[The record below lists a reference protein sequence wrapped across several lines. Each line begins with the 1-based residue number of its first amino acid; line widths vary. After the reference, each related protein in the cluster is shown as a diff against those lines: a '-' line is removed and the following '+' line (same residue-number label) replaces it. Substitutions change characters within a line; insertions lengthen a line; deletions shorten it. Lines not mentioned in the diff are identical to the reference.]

1 MPTRRLALLLAL
13 TLAVAGIAP
22 AQGLL
27 DLAPDSAVLV
37 LDVSPDA
44 GPPAGLVAALEELD
58 WDAAGDALGRL
69 AQVLGGEA
77 LDGMGGEADL
87 LGEIADACP
96 AAADAVEGLEWD
108 GFLTEGLLLLSLT
121 PFAPTPHGLALAR
134 VADEPRA
141 AALQDALVGCF
152 GGTRLEQDGV
162 ALEVL
167 FDGEDLPLIVT
178 RVGGVFVAGTEPNL
192 VRGVVRRAGGAAE
205 PALAGTPLGAAL
217 ARLEAG
223 GVGFGLDLAGL
234 GGVANALAGA
244 VPPEAADL
252 FARAVAAIE
261 TLGVV
266 AGRVGWTDDGLRFEQ
281 VHAWPDAAPDAALAA
296 LLADPRRAERP
307 AWIPAGAVG
316 ASASLIP
323 LRGIVDY
330 LDGWLAALEEPL
342 GARVDL
348 RGLAADALDLDLDAA
363 LLSWIGETL
372 QVVQL
377 EPYGTDLRGWVQGPA
392 RLVVVPVLNEDLART
407 GLAELGEGGLRLLAA
422 AASLAAD
429 PLGMGGDPFGDPFAD
444 PFASGPGAGDAAID
458 ALFGPGAIVA
468 TRETV
473 GGLDVDRVRV
483 GPTLD
488 MAVAIVD
495 GHLVL
500 ATPFRALRT
509 LLDLRAGA
517 PDATADPG
525 WRAALGA
532 WPPEAR
538 DVGLLDA
545 PAVLRGLAD
554 LADLFAQPLASTLFV
569 VASEGVLDGLGGG
582 GDGWDDGWDDFGG
595 WGEWDDDALT
605 PANVFNDLPY
615 DFELDAST
623 ATPLVVGDLVTGE
636 LDGEAPHA
644 RYTLVGV
651 RPGDTV
657 EVEMTDE
664 SGWLDTYLYVFDG
677 DTGEL
682 LFDNDDAPGTDR
694 SFVAFVA
701 EPGVRYDV
709 LASSFGGFG
718 EGAYR
723 LGVRVRA
730 DDAPEADAAPA
741 DDPFAEAEETE
752 PAEPIEPPTF
762 AELLAAADLLPR
774 ALEILAERS
783 GFAVSTATLEGDA
796 LVTRWHL
803 PLR

>member
-1 MPTRRLALLLAL
+1 MPTRWLALLLAL
-13 TLAVAGIAP
+13 TLAGTAP

-37 LDVSPDA
+37 LEVAADA
-44 GPPAGLVAALEELD
+44 GPPAGLVAALEALD
-58 WDAAGDALGRL
+58 WTEAGEALGRL
-69 AQVLGGEA
+69 AQILGDDA
-77 LDGMGGEADL
+77 FAGMGGEDDL

-96 AAADAVEGLEWD
+96 AAADTLEGLELD
-108 GFLTEGLLLLSLT
+108 GFLTEGLLLVSLT

-162 ALEVL
+162 TLEVL

-178 RVGGVFVAGTEPNL
+178 RVGDVFIAGTEPNL

-217 ARLEAG
+217 ARLEPG
-223 GVGFGLDLAGL
+223 GVGFGLDMATL

-252 FARAVAAIE
+252 LARAVATVE
-261 TLGVV
+261 TLGVI
-266 AGRVGWTDDGLRFEQ
+266 AGRVAWTDDGLRFEQ

-296 LLADPRRAERP
+296 LLSDPRRAERP
-307 AWIPAGAVG
+307 AWIPAGAVA
-316 ASASLIP
+316 ASANLVP

-348 RGLAADALDLDLDAA
+348 RGLAADMLDLDLDAA
-363 LLSWIGETL
+363 LLSWIGETV
-372 QVVQL
+372 QVIEL
-377 EPYGTDLRGWVQGPA
+377 APYGTDLRGWVQGPA
-392 RLVVVPVLNEDLART
+392 RLVVVPVLNEDLARS
-407 GLAELGEGGLRLLAA
+407 GLADLGDGGLRLLG
-422 AASLAAD
+422 LAATLADD
-429 PLGMGGDPFGDPFAD
+429 PLGMGGDPFGDPFA
-444 PFASGPGAGDAAID
+444 SGPGAGDAAVD
-458 ALFGPGAIVA
+458 ALFGPGTVVA

-473 GGLDVDRVRV
+473 AGLEVDRVRV

-500 ATPFRALRT
+500 ATPFRALQT

-517 PDATADPG
+517 ADATADPA

-532 WPPEAR
+532 WPSEAR
-538 DVGLLDA
+538 DVGLVDA
-545 PAVLRGLAD
+545 PAYLRGLAD
-554 LADLFAQPLASTLFV
+554 LADLLAQPLASALAV
-569 VASEGVLDGLGGG
+569 AASEGVLDGFG
-582 GDGWDDGWDDFGG
+582 GDGYDDGWDDFGG
-595 WGEWDDDALT
+595 WGEWDDGALT
-605 PANVFNDLPY
+605 PPNTFNALPY

-623 ATPLVVGDLVTGE
+623 ATPLALGNVVTAELTGD
-636 LDGEAPHA
+636 APHA

-651 RPGDTV
+651 QPGTTV
-657 EVEMTDE
+657 EVEMNDD

-718 EGAYR
+718 EGEYR
-723 LGVRVRA
+723 LSVRVRG
-730 DDAPEADAAPA
+730 DDAAGVE
-741 DDPFAEAEETE
+741 DPFAETPELDVVDEAS
-752 PAEPIEPPTF
+752 EPIEPPTF

-783 GFAVSTATLEGDA
+783 GFAVSTATLDGNA

>member
-1 MPTRRLALLLAL
+1 MPTRWLVLLLAL
-13 TLAVAGIAP
+13 SLAATAP

-27 DLAPDSAVLV
+27 DLAPDSAVFV
-37 LDVSPDA
+37 LDVAADA
-44 GPPAGLVAALEELD
+44 GAPAGLVAALEDLD
-58 WDAAGDALGRL
+58 WAAAGDTLGRL

-77 LDGMGGEADL
+77 LDGMGGEDDL

-96 AAADAVEGLEWD
+96 AAADAVEGLEPD
-108 GFLTEGLLLLSLT
+108 GFLSDGLLLVSLT

-162 ALEVL
+162 TLEVL

-178 RVGGVFVAGTEPNL
+178 RVGDLFVAGTEPNL

-217 ARLEAG
+217 ARLERG
-223 GVGFGLDLAGL
+223 GVGFGLDLTGL
-234 GGVANALAGA
+234 GAVANALAGA

-252 FARAVAAIE
+252 LERAVAAVE

-266 AGRVGWTDDGLRFEQ
+266 AGRVGWTDDGLRVER

-296 LLADPRRAERP
+296 LLADPRQAERP
-307 AWIPAGAVG
+307 TWIPAGAVA
-316 ASASLIP
+316 ASANLVP

-348 RGLAADALDLDLDAA
+348 RGLAADTLDLDLDAA
-363 LLSWIGETL
+363 LLSWIGETV
-372 QVVQL
+372 QVIQL
-377 EPYGTDLRGWVQGPA
+377 APYGTDLRGWVQGPA
-392 RLVVVPVLNEDLART
+392 RLVVVPVLNEDLARS
-407 GLAELGEGGLRLLAA
+407 GLAELGAGGTRLLG
-422 AASLAAD
+422 LAATLADD
-429 PLGMGGDPFGDPFAD
+429 PLGMGGDPFGDPFA
-444 PFASGPGAGDAAID
+444 SGSGAGDAAID
-458 ALFGPGAIVA
+458 ALFGPGTVVA

-473 GGLDVDRVRV
+473 AGLEVDRVRV

-488 MAVAIVD
+488 MAIALVD

-500 ATPFRALRT
+500 ATPFRALHT
-509 LLDLRAGA
+509 LLELRAGA
-517 PDATADPG
+517 ADATADPA
-525 WRAALGA
+525 WRDALGA

-538 DVGLLDA
+538 DVGLVDV
-545 PAVLRGLAD
+545 PAYLRGLAD
-554 LADLFAQPLASTLFV
+554 VADLMAQPLASAAVTGMYTTIV
-569 VASEGVLDGLGGG
+569 ESTSSAD
-582 GDGWDDGWDDFGG
+582 GDGFEEWDGG
-595 WGEWDDDALT
+595 WDDDALT
-605 PANVFNDLPY
+605 PPSFGSLP
-615 DFELDAST
+615 DDVDTST
-623 ATPLVVGDLVTGE
+623 PTPLVMGDAVTGDLTFA
-636 LDGEAPHA
+636 APHA
-644 RYTLVGV
+644 HYTLVGV
-651 RPGDTV
+651 QPGDTV
-657 EVEMTDE
+657 EIEMNDE
-664 SGWLDTYLYVFDG
+664 TGGLDTYLYVFDG

-682 LFDNDDAPGTDR
+682 LFDNDDAPGWDR
-694 SFVAFVA
+694 SFVAFAA

-718 EGAYR
+718 EGTYR
-723 LGVRVRA
+723 LSVRTRT
-730 DDAPEADAAPA
+730 DEPAPA
-741 DDPFAEAEETE
+741 DDPFADAPASESVDEAVE
-752 PAEPIEPPTF
+752 PVEPPTF

-783 GFAVSTATLEGDA
+783 GFAVSTATLEGNS

>member
-1 MPTRRLALLLAL
+1 MPTRWLAPLLAL
-13 TLAVAGIAP
+13 TLCAAAP
-22 AQGLL
+22 AQELL
-27 DLAPDSAVLV
+27 DLAPDSAVFV
-37 LDVSPDA
+37 LDVAPDA
-44 GPPAGLVAALEELD
+44 GPPAGLLAALEDLD
-58 WDAAGDALGRL
+58 WDAAGDVLGRL
-69 AQVLGGEA
+69 AQILGGEA
-77 LDGMGGEADL
+77 VDVMGGDDDL

-96 AAADAVEGLEWD
+96 AAADALDGLEPD

-167 FDGEDLPLIVT
+167 FDGEDLPLIVA

-192 VRGVVRRAGGAAE
+192 VRGVVRRAAGAAE

-223 GVGFGLDLAGL
+223 GVGFGLDLTGL
-234 GGVANALAGA
+234 AGVANALAGS

-252 FARAVAAIE
+252 LARAVAAIE

-266 AGRVGWTDDGLRFEQ
+266 AGRIGWDDAGLRFEQ
-281 VHAWPDAAPDAALAA
+281 RHAWPDAAPDAALAA

-307 AWIPAGAVG
+307 ASIPAGAVG

-330 LDGWLAALEEPL
+330 VDGWLAALEEPL

-363 LLSWIGETL
+363 LLSWIGETV

-377 EPYGTDLRGWVQGPA
+377 EPYGTDLRGWLQGQA
-392 RLVVVPVLNEDLART
+392 QLVMVPVLNEDLARA
-407 GLAELGEGGLRLLAA
+407 GLAEFGEGGLRLLG
-422 AASLAAD
+422 LAATLADD
-429 PLGMGGDPFGDPFAD
+429 PLGMGGDPFAD
-444 PFASGPGAGDAAID
+444 PFAAGPDAGDAALD
-458 ALFGPGAIVA
+458 ALFGPGSVVV

-473 GGLDVDRVRV
+473 GGLEVDRLRV

-488 MAVAIVD
+488 MAVTIVD

-500 ATPFRALRT
+500 ASPFRALQT
-509 LLDLRAGA
+509 LLDVRAGA
-517 PDATADPG
+517 ADATADPA
-525 WRAALGA
+525 WRDALAA
-532 WPPEAR
+532 WPDDAR
-538 DVGLLDA
+538 DVGLVDA
-545 PAVLRGLAD
+545 PAYLRGIAD
-554 LADLFAQPLASTLFV
+554 LADLMAQPFASALTAAMIATIV
-569 VASEGVLDGLGGG
+569 ESTTGQSG
-582 GDGWDDGWDDFGG
+582 GDAFEEWSGG
-595 WGEWDDDALT
+595 WDDDALT
-605 PANVFNDLPY
+605 PPNAFNALPS
-615 DFELDAST
+615 DFEFEAST
-623 ATPLVVGDLVTGE
+623 ASPLLPGDLVTGA
-636 LDGEAPHA
+636 LAPSVPHA
-644 RYTLVGV
+644 HYAIVGV
-651 RPGDTV
+651 HPGDIV
-657 EVEMTDE
+657 EVEMNDD
-664 SGWLDTYLYVFDG
+664 GDGLDTYLYVFDG
-677 DTGEL
+677 DSGEL
-682 LFDNDDAPGTDR
+682 LFDNDDAPGWDR
-694 SFVAFVA
+694 SFVAFEV
-701 EPGVRYDV
+701 EPGVRYAV
-709 LASSFGGFG
+709 LASSFGGMG

-723 LGVRVRA
+723 LSVRVRA
-730 DDAPEADAAPA
+730 DGA
-741 DDPFAEAEETE
+741 DDPAVETPEVEAAAE
-752 PAEPIEPPTF
+752 PVEPIEPPTF

-783 GFAVSTATLEGDA
+783 GFAVSSATLEDGA

>member
-1 MPTRRLALLLAL
+1 MPTRLLALLLAL
-13 TLAVAGIAP
+13 TLAGMAT

-37 LDVSPDA
+37 LDVAPDA
-44 GPPAGLVAALEELD
+44 GPPAGLVAAIEELG
-58 WDAAGDALGRL
+58 WVEAGDALGRL
-69 AQVLGGEA
+69 AQILSGEA
-77 LDGMGGEADL
+77 LDGMGGEGDL

-96 AAADAVEGLEWD
+96 AAADAVAGLEWD
-108 GFLTEGLLLLSLT
+108 GFLSEGLLLVSLT

-178 RVGGVFVAGTEPNL
+178 RVGDVFVAGTEPNL

-217 ARLEAG
+217 ARLEPG
-223 GVGFGLDLAGL
+223 GVGFGLDLASL

-252 FARAVAAIE
+252 LARAIAAIE

-266 AGRVGWTDDGLRFEQ
+266 AGRVGWTADGLRFEQ
-281 VHAWPDAAPDAALAA
+281 VHAWPDTAPDEALAA

-307 AWIPAGAVG
+307 AWIPAGAVA
-316 ASASLIP
+316 ASTSLVP

-363 LLSWIGETL
+363 LLSWIGETV
-372 QVVQL
+372 QVIQL
-377 EPYGTDLRGWVQGPA
+377 APYGTDLRGWVQGPA
-392 RLVVVPVLNEDLART
+392 RLVVVPVLNDDLARS
-407 GLAELGEGGLRLLAA
+407 GLAELGEGGLRLLA
-422 AASLAAD
+422 LAAGLADD
-429 PLGMGGDPFGDPFAD
+429 PLGMGGDPFGDPFA
-444 PFASGPGAGDAAID
+444 SGPGAGDAAVD
-458 ALFGPGAIVA
+458 ALFGPGTVVA

-473 GGLDVDRVRV
+473 AGLEVDRVRV

-500 ATPFRALRT
+500 ATPFRALQT

-517 PDATADPG
+517 ADATADPG

-538 DVGLLDA
+538 DVGLVDA

-554 LADLFAQPLASTLFV
+554 LADLLAQPLASALAV
-569 VASEGVLDGLGGG
+569 AASEGVLDGFGGG
-582 GDGWDDGWDDFGG
+582 GYDDGWDDFGG
-595 WGEWDDDALT
+595 WGGWDDDALT
-605 PANVFNDLPY
+605 PPNAFNQLPY
-615 DFELDAST
+615 DFEIDAST
-623 ATPLVVGDLVTGE
+623 ATPMILGDTVTGE
-636 LDGEAPHA
+636 LTFDVPHA

-651 RPGDTV
+651 RPGDTI
-657 EVEMTDE
+657 EVEMTDAT
-664 SGWLDTYLYVFDG
+664 GWLDTYLYVFDG

-694 SFVAFVA
+694 SFVAFVV

-718 EGAYR
+718 EGAYLLSVR
-723 LGVRVRA
+723 TRVDEAAGVEA
-730 DDAPEADAAPA
+730 APPA
-741 DDPFAEAEETE
+741 DDPFAEAPETE
-752 PAEPIEPPTF
+752 AAEPIEPPTF

-774 ALEILAERS
+774 ALEILADRS
-783 GFAVSTATLEGDA
+783 GFAVSTATLEGNV

>member
-1 MPTRRLALLLAL
+1 MPTRWLALLLAF
-13 TLAVAGIAP
+13 TLAGIAP

-37 LDVSPDA
+37 LDVASDA

-58 WDAAGDALGRL
+58 WDAARDALGRL
-69 AQVLGGEA
+69 AQILGGEA
-77 LDGMGGEADL
+77 LDGMGGESDPL
-87 LGEIADACP
+87 SEMVDACP
-96 AAADAVEGLEWD
+96 AAADAVEGLELD
-108 GFLTEGLLLLSLT
+108 GFVREGLLLLSLT
-121 PFAPTPHGLALAR
+121 PFAPTPHALALAR

-141 AALQDALVGCF
+141 AALQDALVACF

-178 RVGGVFVAGTEPNL
+178 RIGDVFVAGTEPNL

-205 PALAGTPLGAAL
+205 PALSSTPLGAAL
-217 ARLEAG
+217 ARLEPG

-234 GGVANALAGA
+234 GGIAQALVGA

-252 FARAVAAIE
+252 VARAVAAIE

-266 AGRVGWTDDGLRFEQ
+266 AGRVGWTADGLQFEQ
-281 VHAWPDAAPDAALAA
+281 VHAWPEPAPDPALAA

-348 RGLAADALDLDLDAA
+348 RGLAAENLDLDLDAA
-363 LLSWIGETL
+363 LLSWIGETV

-392 RLVVVPVLNEDLART
+392 QLVMVPVLNEDLARA
-407 GLAELGEGGLRLLAA
+407 GLAELGEGGLRLLG
-422 AASLAAD
+422 LAATLADD
-429 PLGMGGDPFGDPFAD
+429 PLGMGGDPFAD
-444 PFASGPGAGDAAID
+444 PFATGPGGGDAVD
-458 ALFGPGAIVA
+458 ALFGPGTIVA
-468 TRETV
+468 TRENV
-473 GGLDVDRVRV
+473 GGLEVDRVRV

-500 ATPFRALRT
+500 ATPFRALGT
-509 LLDLRAGA
+509 LLELRTGA
-517 PDATADPG
+517 ADATADPAWRDALAG
-525 WRAALGA
+525 WPDA
-532 WPPEAR
+532 AR
-538 DVGLLDA
+538 DVGLVDT
-545 PAVLRGLAD
+545 PAYLRGLAD
-554 LADLFAQPLASTLFV
+554 LADLMAQPLASTLAL
-569 VASEGVLDGLGGG
+569 VATEGLLDGLGGS
-582 GDGWDDGWDDFGG
+582 DDGWDDFDDWGGG
-595 WGEWDDDALT
+595 WDDTALT
-605 PANVFNDLPY
+605 PRDGSNTLPY
-615 DFELDAST
+615 DFDLGAST
-623 ATPLVVGDLVTGE
+623 ATALVAGDVVTGE
-636 LDGEAPHA
+636 LTAEAPHA
-644 RYTLVGV
+644 RYALVGV
-651 RPGDTV
+651 QPGDTV
-657 EVEMTDE
+657 EVEMNDE
-664 SGWLDTYLYVFDG
+664 DGWLDTYLYVFDG
-677 DTGEL
+677 DSGEV
-682 LFDNDDAPGTDR
+682 LFSNDDAPSTDR

-701 EPGVRYDV
+701 EPGVRYEV

-723 LGVRVRA
+723 LSVGLRA
-730 DDAPEADAAPA
+730 EEAASTDDPVAEGPEADAA
-741 DDPFAEAEETE
+741 AEAVE
-752 PAEPIEPPTF
+752 AIEPPTF

-783 GFAVSTATLEGDA
+783 GFAVSSATLEDGA

>member
-1 MPTRRLALLLAL
+1 MPTRWLALLLAF
-13 TLAVAGIAP
+13 TLAGVAP
-22 AQGLL
+22 AQSLPS
-27 DLAPDSAVLV
+27 LAPDSAVLV

-44 GPPAGLVAALEELD
+44 GPPAGLVAALEALD
-58 WDAAGDALGRL
+58 WAEAGEALGRL
-69 AQVLGGEA
+69 AQILGGEA
-77 LDGMGGEADL
+77 LDGMGGEDDL

-96 AAADAVEGLEWD
+96 AAADTLEGLELD

-162 ALEVL
+162 TLEVL

-178 RVGGVFVAGTEPNL
+178 RVGDVFVAGTEPNL

-217 ARLEAG
+217 ARLEPG
-223 GVGFGLDLAGL
+223 GVGFGLDMATL

-252 FARAVAAIE
+252 LARAVAAVE
-261 TLGVV
+261 TLGVI
-266 AGRVGWTDDGLRFEQ
+266 AGRVAWTDDGLRFEQ

-296 LLADPRRAERP
+296 LLSDPRRAERP
-307 AWIPAGAVG
+307 AWIPAGAVA
-316 ASASLIP
+316 ASANLVP

-348 RGLAADALDLDLDAA
+348 RGLAADMLDLDLDAA
-363 LLSWIGETL
+363 LLSWIGETV
-372 QVVQL
+372 QVIEL
-377 EPYGTDLRGWVQGPA
+377 APYGTDLRGWVQGPA
-392 RLVVVPVLNEDLART
+392 RLVVVPVLNEDLARS
-407 GLAELGEGGLRLLAA
+407 GLADLGDGGLRLLG
-422 AASLAAD
+422 LAATLADD
-429 PLGMGGDPFGDPFAD
+429 PLGMGGDPFGDPFA
-444 PFASGPGAGDAAID
+444 SGPSAGDAAVD
-458 ALFGPGAIVA
+458 ALFGPGTVVA

-473 GGLDVDRVRV
+473 AGLEVDRVRV

-500 ATPFRALRT
+500 ATPFRALQT

-517 PDATADPG
+517 ADATADPA

-532 WPPEAR
+532 WPSEAR
-538 DVGLLDA
+538 DVGLVDA
-545 PAVLRGLAD
+545 PAYLRGLAD
-554 LADLFAQPLASTLFV
+554 LADLLAQPLASALAV
-569 VASEGVLDGLGGG
+569 AASEGVLAGLG
-582 GDGWDDGWDDFGG
+582 DTDDGWDDFGG
-595 WGEWDDDALT
+595 WGEWDDGALT
-605 PANVFNDLPY
+605 PPTTYNTLPY

-623 ATPLVVGDLVTGE
+623 ATPLAPGNVVTAELTGD
-636 LDGEAPHA
+636 APHA

-651 RPGDTV
+651 QPGTTV
-657 EVEMTDE
+657 EVEMNDD

-718 EGAYR
+718 EGEYR
-723 LGVRVRA
+723 LSVRMRG
-730 DDAPEADAAPA
+730 DAAGVE
-741 DDPFAEAEETE
+741 DPFAETPEADPVDEAPE
-752 PAEPIEPPTF
+752 PVEPPTF

-783 GFAVSTATLEGDA
+783 GFTVSTATLDGNA